1 MKLIKPLMTE
11 KAVKIIE
18 IENTIMF
25 EVDRRARKGE
35 IKKEIEELFSVKVEA
50 VRTLIRNNK
59 KIAYIKLKPE
69 FKAINIATKLGMM

>member
-1 MKLIKPLMTE
+1 MILIKPLMTE

-25 EVDRRARKGE
+25 EVDRRARKPE
-35 IKKEIEELFSVKVEA
+35 IRQEMEKLFAVKVQGI
-50 VRTLIRNNK
+50 RTLIRNNT

-69 FKAINIATKLGMM
+69 FKAINIATKLGMI